1 MIENKKI
8 NYLLPLL
15 IAVSVIVGMWV
26 EKTLSR
32 NQSTDSLFVYP
43 QTNKINTIINYI
55 VEEYV
60 DSVSKDDLIEKTIPE
75 VLTNLDPHSVYI
87 PAEALQHVNEP
98 LEGNFDGIG
107 VQFNIQKD
115 TIIVVKVIAGGPSQ
129 LVGIID
135 GDRIVEINENV
146 VAGIEISTDSVM
158 KLLRGDRGT
167 KVDVGIVRKNVN
179 EILDFTIT
187 RGKIPLYSVD
197 VAYMANDTTG
207 FIKISKF
214 AKTTADEFIDAVKK
228 LQDYNLKNLI
238 IDLRGNSG
246 GYMDAATR
254 IADEFLPRNT
264 LIVYTQGRSR
274 PKSMTYASSRNLC
287 VDYNVV
293 ILQDEFS
300 ASASEI
306 LAGAIQD
313 NDRGIIIG
321 RRSYGKGLVQEPTM
335 FTDGSAIRLTTA
347 RYYTPTGRSI
357 QKPYVDGKD
366 EKYFNDLG
374 TRYMHGE
381 FMQED
386 SIQFDD
392 SLKYKTPGGKTV
404 YGGGGIMP
412 DIFVSFD
419 TTGNSNYFSRI
430 SRRGLEYQFAFAY
443 ADNNRKVLTEYKN
456 ISELNSHLKSNINK
470 IYNDFIIYADEN
482 GVKRNNKDLEIS
494 GSLIKVRLRAL
505 IARNIFDNDGF
516 YPIIREVDKTLYV
529 ALESFKEQ

>member
-1 MIENKKI
+1 MENKKI

-15 IAVSVIVGMWV
+15 ISVSIIIGMWV
-26 EKTLSR
+26 EKALNR
-32 NQSTDSLFVYP
+32 NQVNDSLFVYP
-43 QTNKINTIINYI
+43 QANKINTVINYI
-55 VEEYV
+55 MEEYV
-60 DSVSKDDLIEKTIPE
+60 DSVSKDELIENTIPE
-75 VLTNLDPHSVYI
+75 ILENLDPHSVYI

-115 TIIVVKVIAGGPSQ
+115 TIMVVKVITGGPSQ
-129 LVGIID
+129 LVGIMD
-135 GDRIVEINENV
+135 GDRIVQINGNNV
-146 VAGIEISTDSVM
+146 ASIGISTDSVM
-158 KLLRGDRGT
+158 KLLRGPGGT
-167 KVDVGIVRKNVN
+167 KVDVGIKRQNVK
-179 EILDFTIT
+179 ELLDFTIT
-187 RGKIPLYSVD
+187 RDKIPLYSVD
-197 VAYMANDTTG
+197 VSYMINDSTG

-214 AKTTADEFIDAVKK
+214 AKTTYDEFVDAVKK
-228 LQDYNLKNLI
+228 LQKQNLKNLI

-246 GYMDAATR
+246 GYMDAATN

-287 VDYNVV
+287 VNYDVI

-313 NDRGIIIG
+313 NDRGIIVG

-335 FTDGSAIRLTTA
+335 FSDGSAMRLTTA

-357 QKPYVDGKD
+357 QKPYTSGDD
-366 EKYFNDLG
+366 EDYYNDLG
-374 TRYMHGE
+374 NRYMHGE

-386 SIQFDD
+386 SIQFND
-392 SLKYKTPGGKTV
+392 SLKYKTPKGKIV

-412 DIFVSFD
+412 DVFVPFD
-419 TTGNSNYFSRI
+419 TTGNSAYFSKI
-430 SRRGLEYQFAFAY
+430 SRRGLEYQFAFEY
-443 ADNNRKVLTEYKN
+443 TDKNRKSLSAYKN
-456 ISELNSHLKSNINK
+456 VAELNTFLDSKINV
-470 IYNDFIIYADEN
+470 IFSDFVLFAGKN
-482 GVKRNNKDLEIS
+482 GVEKNTADLTIS
-494 GSLIKVRLRAL
+494 QELIKVRLKAL

-516 YPIIREVDKTLYV
+516 YPIIQEVDKTLKI
-529 ALESFKEQ
+529 ALENFQ